1 MSAVAVGADVPGLAA
16 VPSRS
21 SNRFRLR
28 TDRGEVLPL
37 HVGRWFGEPEPVEEE
52 VLARALSPVLDVGCG
67 PARHTLALKRRRVA
81 ALGVDVALSAV
92 RIAEERG
99 AQVVQR
105 SVFDP
110 LPSEGRWGSA
120 LLLDGNV
127 GIGGDPA
134 ALLGRIRALV
144 RAGGRA
150 LVELDPPGVPT
161 QRLQVAIE
169 VDGERGPWFAW
180 ARVGVDALCCLA
192 EPTGFAMVELW
203 TGEGRWFARL
213 DAR

>member
-1 MSAVAVGADVPGLAA
+1 MSAVAIRAHAPAFA
-16 VPSRS
+16 PAPSWA

-37 HVGRWFGEPEPVEEE
+37 HVGRWFGEPEPVEAE
-52 VLARALSPVLDVGCG
+52 VLACALSPVLDVGCG
-67 PARHTLALKRRRVA
+67 PARHSLALKRRGAA
-81 ALGVDVALSAV
+81 ALGVDVAPSAV
-92 RIAEERG
+92 RIAEDRG
-99 AQVVQR
+99 VPVMHR

-110 LPSEGRWGSA
+110 LPLEGQWGSA
-120 LLLDGNV
+120 LLFDGNV

-134 ALLGRIRALV
+134 ALLGRIRALA

-150 LVELDPPGVPT
+150 LVEVDPPGVPT
-161 QRLQVAIE
+161 QRLHVAIE
-169 VDGERGPWFAW
+169 IDGEKGPWFAW
-180 ARVGVDALCCLA
+180 ARVGADAVCCLA
-192 EPTGFAMVELW
+192 ERTGFAMVELW

>member
-1 MSAVAVGADVPGLAA
+1 MSALAVGADVPGPAA
-16 VPSRS
+16 VPSRT

-28 TDRGEVLPL
+28 TDRGDVLPL

-67 PARHTLALKRRRVA
+67 PARHSLALKRRGAA
-81 ALGVDVALSAV
+81 ALGVDVAPSAV
-92 RIAEERG
+92 RIAEDRG
-99 AQVVQR
+99 VPVMHR

-110 LPSEGRWGSA
+110 LPLEGQWGSA
-120 LLLDGNV
+120 LLFDGNV

-150 LVELDPPGVPT
+150 LVEVDPPGVPT
-161 QRLQVAIE
+161 QRLHVAIE
-169 VDGERGPWFAW
+169 IDGEKGPWFAW
-180 ARVGVDALCCLA
+180 ARVGADAVCCLA
-192 EPTGFAMVELW
+192 ERTGFAMVELW

>member
-1 MSAVAVGADVPGLAA
+1 
-16 VPSRS
+16 
-21 SNRFRLR
+21 
-28 TDRGEVLPL
+28 
-37 HVGRWFGEPEPVEEE
+37 
-52 VLARALSPVLDVGCG
+52 
-67 PARHTLALKRRRVA
+67 VA

-150 LVELDPPGVPT
+150 LVELDPPGVRT

-180 ARVGVDALCCLA
+180 ARVGADAVYCLA
-192 EPTGFAMVELW
+192 ELTGFAMVELW